1 MATSKS
7 PEEWSA
13 GALLYSGRRD
23 PTWELPQK
31 VAKVLMKLW
40 EAMPPSPDT
49 QPSTSRLG
57 YRGVFVR
64 GPGNREWTAFRGIA
78 CLKTPAGIEARTDT
92 GRKFEKALLA
102 SAPGGLLPNIGP
114 ES

>member
-1 MATSKS
+1 M
-7 PEEWSA
+7 
-13 GALLYSGRRD
+13 LYSGRRD

-64 GPGNREWTAFRGIA
+64 GPGGREWAVFGGVA
-78 CLKTPAGIEARTDT
+78 CLKTARGGELRTDT
-92 GRKFEKALLA
+92 ARKFEKTLLA
-102 SAPGGLLPNIGP
+102 SAPRGLLPDL
-114 ES
+114 ELEQ